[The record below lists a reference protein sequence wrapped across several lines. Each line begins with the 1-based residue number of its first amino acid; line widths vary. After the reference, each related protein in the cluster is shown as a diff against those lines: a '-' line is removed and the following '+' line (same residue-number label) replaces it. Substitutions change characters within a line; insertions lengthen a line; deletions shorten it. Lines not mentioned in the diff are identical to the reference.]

1 MLMSDPE
8 DLSPD
13 VGGNQEQYEISLDK
27 STERLVGE
35 QSSYPEVEED
45 PFHLRRMTK
54 LKRPDLHNYITKRGG
69 RPPALDKISENS
81 SFQATDMQLQA
92 GSPAHEA
99 YDAQRY
105 SLDLEILQSNP
116 GNSKIQQ
123 AIGEFKN
130 QD

>member
-13 VGGNQEQYEISLDK
+13 VGNQEQYEISLDK
-27 STERLVGE
+27 STERLVAE
-35 QSSYPEVEED
+35 CPIVEED
-45 PFHLRRMTK
+45 PFNLRRMTK
-54 LKRPDLHNYITKRGG
+54 LKQPDLHKYMNKRGG

-92 GSPAHEA
+92 GSPAHES

-123 AIGEFKN
+123 AIAEFKN
-130 QD
+130 HD